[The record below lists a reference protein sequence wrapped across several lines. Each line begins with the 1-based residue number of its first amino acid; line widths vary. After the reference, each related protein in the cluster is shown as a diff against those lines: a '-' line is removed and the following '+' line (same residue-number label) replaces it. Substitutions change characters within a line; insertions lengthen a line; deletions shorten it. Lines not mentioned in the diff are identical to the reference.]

1 MIEPGFSAVL
11 LAIGAGLASVMSPCI
26 LPVVPIIMA
35 GAERK
40 DRIRPLVLVSG
51 LALSFMAM
59 GAVSSLFGALL
70 VGRSRYIEL
79 FGAFII
85 IALGMMVIFDVSVF
99 KRITLL
105 STLQVK
111 GEGRLGAF
119 VLGMALGLVWVPCV
133 GPFLSTILT
142 MVGTNGQ
149 LVYGIAL
156 LGCYS
161 LGLAVPMLIL
171 AYSSQ
176 LLQNRVKALLRHDKI
191 FRYLSGG
198 ILVAFGLYSVVKG
211 NVAF

>member
-1 MIEPGFSAVL
+1 MIELGFSTVL
-11 LAIGAGLASVMSPCI
+11 LAIGAGLASIMSPCV

-40 DRIRPLVLVSG
+40 DRIRPIILVLG
-51 LALSFMAM
+51 LAISFMAM
-59 GAVSSLFGALL
+59 GAVSSLFGAML

-79 FGAFII
+79 FGSFVI
-85 IALGMMVIFDVSVF
+85 IALGVMVVCDVSVF
-99 KRITLL
+99 KRITIL
-105 STLQVK
+105 SNLHVK
-111 GEGRLGAF
+111 GEGRFGAL

-149 LVYGIAL
+149 LAYGITL
-156 LGCYS
+156 LGFYS

-176 LLQNRVKALLRHDKI
+176 LLQNRIKMLARHDRI
-191 FRYLSGG
+191 FRYTSGG
-198 ILVAFGLYSVVKG
+198 VLVAFGLYSVING

>member
-1 MIEPGFSAVL
+1 MIESGFSAVL

-51 LALSFMAM
+51 LALSFMTM

-85 IALGMMVIFDVSVF
+85 IALGLMVIFDVSVF

-111 GEGRLGAF
+111 GEGRLGAL